1 MEQNARIVAAI
12 KDLKKLYG
20 ISEAEE
26 SCMMQM
32 LFMIKMLGY
41 SPELTIKLLR
51 ALTAMMEIIQDEMP
65 KEKP

>member
-1 MEQNARIVAAI
+1 MDQTERIKQGI
-12 KDLKKLYG
+12 KELKVLYG

-41 SPELTIKLLR
+41 SPELTIKLLK

-65 KEKP
+65 KEKK